1 MAGSVAAS
9 FGPALGS
16 LTLGGTATA
25 SETPPVIFR
34 PDDGITYRPFM
45 TITAR
50 PSGITVRPGS

>member
-1 MAGSVAAS
+1 
-9 FGPALGS
+9 
-16 LTLGGTATA
+16 
-25 SETPPVIFR
+25 VIFR